1 MRPTIGAC
9 RPIRNKSPTSWC
21 SVEQAGLGAPIGPIE
36 PLVSIVIATHNRPAV
51 LHQALKSLI
60 GQTLQDWEAIVIGDA
75 CRPDTAATIAAF
87 GDARISYIDLPVNF
101 GEQSGPN
108 NIGFARA
115 RGRFVAI
122 LNHDDLWFPDHLA
135 SMCGW
140 IDATN
145 ADVVIARGAVIESSA
160 SKGSRH
166 MILGM
171 GRDGFYDPVTTVG
184 FGSAQMIRR
193 ASLPRLG
200 PWRPASQ
207 CVCESSQDW
216 LFRAWRKGAVIATMP
231 HLTVLMLHSGKR
243 EGSYARDTAREQEE
257 LMDAMDAPDALRVRI
272 LGNAEEPAPLKRS
285 RYLKRW
291 LLAALG
297 MHPRARSFRRQYRR
311 GAFIAML
318 RRTRGLPPMP
328 EREPDAD
335 ELMARYRRSSERPE
349 AS

>member
-1 MRPTIGAC
+1 MEPAGPLTPTG
-9 RPIRNKSPTSWC
+9 RLK
-21 SVEQAGLGAPIGPIE
+21 
-36 PLVSIVIATHNRPAV
+36 PLVSVVIATHNRPAV

-75 CRPDTAATIAAF
+75 CRPDTATTVAAF
-87 GDARISYIDLPVNF
+87 GDARISYIDLSVNF

-122 LNHDDLWFPDHLA
+122 LNHDDLWFPDHLT

-140 IDATN
+140 IDATG

-171 GRDGFYDPVTTVG
+171 GRNGFYDPVTTVG

-193 ASLPRLG
+193 TSLPRLG

-243 EGSYARDTAREQEE
+243 EGSYARDTAREQKE
-257 LMDAMDAPDALRVRI
+257 LMDAMNAPDALRVRI
-272 LGNAEEPAPLKRS
+272 LGNAGEPVPLKRS
-285 RYLKRW
+285 RYLKRR
-291 LLAALG
+291 LLAMFG
-297 MHPRARSFRRQYRR
+297 IHPRARSFRHQYRR

-318 RRTRGLPPMP
+318 RQTRGLPPMP

-335 ELMARYRRSSERPE
+335 ALLARYRHSSERSE
-349 AS
+349 VS

>member
-1 MRPTIGAC
+1 MERAGQRAPT
-9 RPIRNKSPTSWC
+9 
-21 SVEQAGLGAPIGPIE
+21 GPIE
-36 PLVSIVIATHNRPAV
+36 PLVSVVIATHNRPAV
-51 LHQALKSLI
+51 LHQALRSLV

-75 CRPDTAATIAAF
+75 CRSETATTVAAF

-122 LNHDDLWFPDHLA
+122 LNHDDLWFPDHLT
-135 SMCGW
+135 SMSGW
-140 IDATN
+140 IDATS
-145 ADVVIARGAVIESSA
+145 ADVVIARGAVIESAA
-160 SKGSRH
+160 SNGSRH

-184 FGSAQMIRR
+184 FGSARMIRR
-193 ASLPRLG
+193 TSLPRLG

-243 EGSYARDTAREQEE
+243 EGSYARDTAQEQEE
-257 LMDAMDAPDALRVRI
+257 LMDAMDAPDALRARI
-272 LGNAEEPAPLKRS
+272 LGNAEEPTPLKRS
-285 RYLKRW
+285 RYLKRR

-297 MHPRARSFRRQYRR
+297 IHPRARTFRRQHRR

-318 RRTRGLPPMP
+318 RQKRGLPPMP

-335 ELMARYRRSSERPE
+335 ELLTRYRHGTEKPE